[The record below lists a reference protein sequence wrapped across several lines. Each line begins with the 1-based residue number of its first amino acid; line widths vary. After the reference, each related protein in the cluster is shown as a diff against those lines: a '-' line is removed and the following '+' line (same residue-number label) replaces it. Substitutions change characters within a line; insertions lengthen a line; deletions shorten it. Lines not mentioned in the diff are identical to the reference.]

1 MKFDD
6 LTLMDV
12 ENLQNKYNISF
23 LDPEQLKKP
32 SLDLILDIVNLAREK
47 AGQEL
52 LTKATAKYTEVIK
65 EYGNFFSSSTPET
78 GTKEP
83 LPESNLS

>member
-1 MKFDD
+1 
-6 LTLMDV
+6 
-12 ENLQNKYNISF
+12 
-23 LDPEQLKKP
+23 
-32 SLDLILDIVNLAREK
+32 LILDIVNLAREK